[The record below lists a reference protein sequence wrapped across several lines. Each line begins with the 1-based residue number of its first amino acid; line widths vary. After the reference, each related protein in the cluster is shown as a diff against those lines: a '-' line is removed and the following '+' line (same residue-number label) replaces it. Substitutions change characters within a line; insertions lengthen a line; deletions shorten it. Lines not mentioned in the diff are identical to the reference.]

1 MSQPI
6 ASRPKASSKLELIKR
21 DFRVNKG
28 IYLILAPVLL
38 YFIIFNYLPM
48 FGIVIAFQDF
58 VPRKG
63 VFGSDWVGLSNFL
76 DFFKSVFFGR
86 LLRNTFLMSFYDLLW
101 GFPMPIILALLLNE
115 IKNGL
120 FKRSVQTLSYMPYFI
135 STVVIAKMISDFTQS
150 NGAITDLLVFFGGN
164 RVNMLGESN
173 FFRSIFVGSN
183 IWQGIGFGS
192 IIYLAA
198 LSGVDQELYEAAV
211 LDGANRWKQT
221 VHITMPGIAPT
232 IIIMLILRIGTL
244 LYVGFDKII
253 LLYGPS
259 TYETADVISSFVFRK
274 GLIEANYGYSA
285 AVGLF
290 NSVVNLALL
299 ITANKIS
306 RRYSE
311 TSLF

>member
-76 DFFKSVFFGR
+76 DFFKSVYFGR